1 MAFMARWGELLSSIE
16 ENRTPRNNARD
27 NLQSLAFCFAAIAS
41 ATEGQ
46 PKTVGQVRRLPEGS
60 APFATHRSRQG
71 GPQMNNGSAFNTA
84 KFRRPRERLSF

>member
-1 MAFMARWGELLSSIE
+1 MGELLSSIE
-16 ENRTPRNNARD
+16 ENRTPLNNARD

-60 APFATHRSRQG
+60 APFATTV
-71 GPQMNNGSAFNTA
+71 PDKAA
-84 KFRRPRERLSF
+84 RR